1 MPSYGKKSSKF
12 HAEADGLS
20 SAYPCHKT
28 DECECGQQDTI
39 TGHTADPAF
48 LIQSQ
53 IKQIV
58 FIYLELWVATATHNF
73 KWVKI

>member
-1 MPSYGKKSSKF
+1 MPSYGKKKAKF
-12 HAEADGLS
+12 HADVDGLS
-20 SAYPCHKT
+20 SAGPCHKT
-28 DECECGQQDTI
+28 NKCAVNVANKI
-39 TGHTADPAF
+39 TGHAADPAF

-58 FIYLELWVATATHNF
+58 FIHLKLWVAVARHNF